1 MPNYFRDADMA
12 PLVALIEAVPGCYH
26 VESSYEDDS
35 QTIRTKSSFT
45 GWSPSLHKIEII
57 INADPARSVSESDY
71 IRHQI
76 EVLPDIL
83 AVQEAR
89 ANKARELGL
98 DHPSE
103 SFEFSD
109 PAMQTI
115 RMNRALVRHLI
126 GEGTDVLDMI
136 QDEMPQMIDGVFYY
150 GGERLES
157 AGYSLCE
164 QEPGDTILNVITG
177 LTDTIMIMGS
187 SLLVS
192 SDRINQIPHAVRAA
206 AIGRR
211 IGDLI
216 EGAGTF
222 ADCKI
227 TDFEEPK
234 IIQAGLIHYQD
245 EYLSLNE
252 IIELC
257 SENDAS

>member
-26 VESSYEDDS
+26 VDSSYEDDS
-35 QTIRTKSSFT
+35 QTIRAKSIFT

-57 INADPARSVSESDY
+57 INSDPARSVSETDY
-71 IRHQI
+71 IQHQI
-76 EVLPDIL
+76 AVFADVLPL
-83 AVQEAR
+83 QKAR
-89 ANKARELGL
+89 AEKARELGL

-103 SFEFSD
+103 SFELSD

-115 RMNRALVRHLI
+115 RMSRALVHHLVKDGDNI
-126 GEGTDVLDMI
+126 LDMI
-136 QDEMPQMIDGVFYY
+136 QDEMAQMIESALYY
-150 GGERLES
+150 GGARLES
-157 AGYSLCE
+157 NSDSLCE
-164 QEPGDTILNVITG
+164 QEPGDAILNIITG
-177 LTDTIMIMGS
+177 LTDTIVIMGS

-192 SDRINQIPHAVRAA
+192 TDMLSHIPHAIRSA

-216 EGAGTF
+216 EGAGSF

-227 TDFEEPK
+227 IDFEEPK
-234 IIQAGLIHYQD
+234 TIQAGLIHYQD

-257 SENDAS
+257 DKNDAS